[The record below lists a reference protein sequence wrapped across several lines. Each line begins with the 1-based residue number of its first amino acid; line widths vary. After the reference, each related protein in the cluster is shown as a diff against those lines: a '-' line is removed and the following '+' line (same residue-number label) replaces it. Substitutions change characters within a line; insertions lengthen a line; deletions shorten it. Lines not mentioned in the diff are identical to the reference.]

1 MVWSSRARGVAIVS
15 AESNDPIL
23 RVERLGR
30 VCLLTLDRPKSLNAF
45 NDDLYDALRTALD
58 EAAASPDVAVV
69 VLTGSGRAF
78 SAGQDL
84 AELETPR
91 RHDDGLRH
99 GFPPF
104 IERVE
109 TFPKPLIAAVNGI
122 GIGIGL
128 TLLPH
133 CDLVLIADDAR
144 LRAPFVSLGVTAEAG
159 STHLLP
165 ETIGWQETAHLLY
178 TSSWLDAARAVES
191 GIAWRAFPRE
201 SLLESALEI
210 ANEMAAMPI
219 PSLVGTK
226 KLLLDARLDAV
237 RAARDR
243 ENVTFGRLAGGPANR
258 EAIAAFKE
266 KRKPDFTR
274 LAPEDH

>member
-1 MVWSSRARGVAIVS
+1 MNS
-15 AESNDPIL
+15 ESKDPIL

-30 VCLLTLDRPKSLNAF
+30 VCLLTLNRPKALNAF
-45 NDDLYDALRTALD
+45 NDDLYDALSAALD
-58 EAAASPDVAVV
+58 DAAKSPDVAVV
-69 VLTGSGRAF
+69 VITGSGRAF

-84 AELETPR
+84 AELEKPR
-91 RHDDGLRH
+91 RYDDGLEH

-104 IERVE
+104 IARVE
-109 TFPKPLIAAVNGI
+109 CFPKPLLAAVNGI

-128 TLLPH
+128 TILPH

-144 LRAPFVSLGVTAEAG
+144 LRAPFVNLGVTAEAG

-165 ETIGWQETAHLLY
+165 AAIGWQETAHLLY
-178 TSSWLDAARAVES
+178 TASWLDAARAVES
-191 GIAWRAFPRE
+191 GLAWRSFPHE

-210 ANEMAAMPI
+210 AAQIAVMPI
-219 PSLVGTK
+219 ASLVGTK

-258 EAIAAFKE
+258 EAITAFKE
-266 KRKPDFTR
+266 KREPDFTR
-274 LAPEDH
+274 LTSEDR

>member
-1 MVWSSRARGVAIVS
+1 MSTETS
-15 AESNDPIL
+15 DPIL

-30 VCLLTLDRPKSLNAF
+30 VCLLTLNRPSALNAF
-45 NDDLYDALRTALD
+45 NDDLYDALNLALD
-58 EAAASPDVAVV
+58 EAAESPEVAVV

-84 AELETPR
+84 AELENPR
-91 RHDDGLRH
+91 RYEDGLRH
-99 GFPPF
+99 GFPPL

-128 TLLPH
+128 TILPH
-133 CDLVLIADDAR
+133 CDLVLIAEDAR

-165 ETIGWQETAHLLY
+165 QAIGWQETAHLLY
-178 TSSWLDAARAVES
+178 TASWLDAERAVES
-191 GIAWRAFPRE
+191 GLAWRSFPGD

-210 ANEMAAMPI
+210 ATQMAAMPVA
-219 PSLVGTK
+219 SLVGTK

-237 RAARDR
+237 RAARER
-243 ENVTFGRLAGGPANR
+243 ENVTFGSLAGGPANQ

-266 KRKPDFTR
+266 KRDPDFTR
-274 LAPEDH
+274 LAPEDR

>member
-1 MVWSSRARGVAIVS
+1 
-15 AESNDPIL
+15 
-23 RVERLGR
+23 
-30 VCLLTLDRPKSLNAF
+30 VCLLTLNRPKALNAF
-45 NDDLYDALRTALD
+45 NDDLYDALRVALE
-58 EAAASPDVAVV
+58 EAATSPEIAVV

-91 RHDDGLRH
+91 RHDDGLKH

-104 IERVE
+104 IECVE

-128 TLLPH
+128 TILPH

-144 LRAPFVSLGVTAEAG
+144 IRAPFVSLGVTAEAG

-178 TSSWLDAARAVES
+178 TASWLDASHAVTS
-191 GIAWRAFPRE
+191 GIAWRSFPGD
-201 SLLESALEI
+201 SLLDAALETAGEI
-210 ANEMAAMPI
+210 AAMPI
-219 PSLVGTK
+219 ASLVGTK

-243 ENVTFGRLAGGPANR
+243 ENVTFARLAGGPANK

-266 KRKPDFTR
+266 KREPDFTN
-274 LAPEDH
+274 LVPED

>member
-1 MVWSSRARGVAIVS
+1 MSS
-15 AESNDPIL
+15 ESSDPIL
-23 RVERLGR
+23 RVEQFGR
-30 VCLLTLDRPKSLNAF
+30 VCLLTLNRPKALNAF
-45 NDDLYDALRTALD
+45 NDDLYDALRMALD
-58 EAAASPDVAVV
+58 RAASNEDVAVV

-84 AELETPR
+84 AELEKPR
-91 RHDDGLRH
+91 RHDDGLKH

-109 TFPKPLIAAVNGI
+109 TFPKPLIAAVNGM

-128 TLLPH
+128 TILPH

-165 ETIGWQETAHLLY
+165 ATIGWQETAHLLY
-178 TSSWLDAARAVES
+178 TASWLDAARAVES

-201 SLLESALEI
+201 KLLESALEI
-210 ANEMAAMPI
+210 ASEMAAMPI

-226 KLLLDARLDAV
+226 KLLLDGRLEAI
-237 RAARDR
+237 RAARER
-243 ENVTFGRLAGGPANR
+243 ENVIFGQLAGGPANR

-274 LAPEDH
+274 LASEDR